1 MATATPSQTRGSG
14 TPDDLGNRHVVAFC
28 SPRFPE
34 LFHAFAYANDIW
46 KHDPFD
52 VESIHRDAREKFQR
66 IVGRV
71 LEPSGLAAG
80 RILLLLGES
89 GCGKTHLMRAFRNQ
103 VHSRSSGY
111 CGYLQMTAFTGQY
124 GRYVL
129 NNLIDSLDKPYD
141 ESRSDTS
148 GLMRLSSALA
158 ETCRDLPR
166 DRLDQLRDGGLD
178 QRSIDHLVGEL
189 ADTII
194 LDDRF
199 NTIDVYLVQAL
210 LYLQCNDPRIKA
222 RVLKYLRCEDL
233 TEHDRRLLGGI
244 VPCVYPDAPHR
255 IIERLGQLIWA
266 VERVPLVLCVDQ
278 LEDVFDLDEAAIKF
292 RRAMATLYDIVSRL
306 PSAIVV
312 IACLDNFYVELKK
325 LLTRPIVDRVENDPP
340 PVGLQ
345 SPCDPDEV
353 EKLIGQRLKFLYES
367 MDIPFQ
373 ANRPTYPLPDELVRK
388 LTGLRARD
396 VLSEVQVYRERCV
409 EKGKMAAYPFECAGR
424 VDPEPEPQIIP
435 LEQAWNEF
443 RSTFTPV
450 VPVDESEL
458 AAVLVEAIR
467 SCSDE
472 VETGEHFEA
481 EADGRMVAVE
491 RHTVDHAVDCILVG
505 VCNKGAQGGG
515 LGRQIEEV
523 VKRAGEHTPV
533 IVRST
538 DYPNNP
544 KAAVSRQLGQLITGG
559 GRRTVVQDS
568 DWRVMMALSSFR
580 KQSGADPSF
589 LAWLKR
595 TRPLTSLNSLRA
607 ILDLDHIGQRSGPA
621 VSPPPAI
628 SPPPTL
634 PSDPI
639 ESLIVGTTSDRR
651 GEPVTMEPGEFTRHA
666 AFLGAPGSGKTTVAL
681 CVIEQLLLRGVP
693 AILVDRK
700 GDLCSYAQPDMGL
713 REGLE
718 GELAERAARL
728 RATVEVALFTP
739 RRPDGRPLSIAPAPP
754 GLGALPVHEREQ
766 AAKFCA
772 AALAGMMNYSDRNRD
787 QSCLVILSRAI
798 DLLSQE
804 KPQQA
809 VPIETLVAFIA
820 ERDPALLSAVGRL
833 DIKLFDHLVQ
843 DLETLRLNQ
852 GDLLSAQG
860 EPLDVEVLLGLGA
873 QRTPGKTRLS
883 IISTKFLGTNQ
894 DAQFWVAQ
902 FLMTLGRWIS
912 RSPNPSGSLQAV
924 ILFDE
929 ADLYLPA
936 VRQPATKE
944 LMEHLLRRARSAG
957 LGLLLATQSPGD
969 FDYKCRDNIR
979 AWFVGQVKEAN
990 SIAKMKP
997 MLSDCRVD
1005 VAAQL
1010 PGQETGEF
1018 FLIRGSDVTGFLA
1031 CLSAVDPTQVPED
1044 EIVALAR
1051 RRRPGVAAQPD

>member
-1 MATATPSQTRGSG
+1 MATATPSHARGCG
-14 TPDDLGNRHVVAFC
+14 TPDDLGDRRVAAFC

-46 KHDPFD
+46 KPDAFD

-66 IVGRV
+66 IVSRV

-129 NNLIDSLDKPYD
+129 NNLIDSFDKPYD
-141 ESRSDTS
+141 ESRFDTS
-148 GLMRLSSALA
+148 GLMRLSSTLA
-158 ETCRDLPR
+158 GTCPDVPH
-166 DRLDQLRDGGLD
+166 DRLDQLREGGLD
-178 QRSIDHLVGEL
+178 QPSIDHFVSEL

-199 NTIDVYLVQAL
+199 STIDVYLVQAM

-244 VPCVYPDAPHR
+244 VPCIYPDAPHR

-292 RRAMATLYDIVSRL
+292 RRAMATLCDIVSRL

-312 IACLDNFYVELKK
+312 IACLDNFYDELKK

-340 PVGLQ
+340 PVSLQ

-367 MDIPFQ
+367 MNIPFQ
-373 ANRPTYPLPDELVRK
+373 PHQPSYPLPDALVRK

-396 VLSEVQVYRERCV
+396 VLSEVQVYRERCI
-409 EKGKMAAYPFECAGR
+409 EKGKMAAYPFESVGP
-424 VDPEPEPQIIP
+424 VNPKPEPQIIP

-443 RSTFTPV
+443 HSTFLPV
-450 VPVDESEL
+450 VSVDEADL

-472 VETGEHFEA
+472 VETGRHFEA
-481 EADGRMVAVE
+481 EAQGRMVAVE
-491 RHTVDHAVDCILVG
+491 CHAVDQLVGYILVG
-505 VCNKGAQGGG
+505 VCNKRAQGGG
-515 LGRQIEEV
+515 LGRQIDEV

-533 IVRST
+533 VVRST
-538 DYPNNP
+538 DFPTNP
-544 KAAVSRQLGQLITGG
+544 KAVVSRQVGELITGG
-559 GRRTVVQDS
+559 GRRVVVQDS
-568 DWRVMMALSSFR
+568 DWRAMMTLSSFR
-580 KQSGADPSF
+580 KQSGADSSF
-589 LAWLKR
+589 AAWLKR

-607 ILDLDHIGQRSGPA
+607 ILDLDRFGQRSGPGERVPQA
-621 VSPPPAI
+621 IAPPPRAV
-628 SPPPTL
+628 
-634 PSDPI
+634 PSAPVA
-639 ESLIVGTTSDRR
+639 SLIVGMTSDRR
-651 GEPVTMEPGEFTRHA
+651 GEPVTIETGELTRHA
-666 AFLGAPGSGKTTVAL
+666 AFLGAPGSGKTTAAL
-681 CVIEQLLLRGVP
+681 CVVEQLLLRGVP

-713 REGLE
+713 RKGLD
-718 GELAERAARL
+718 GELADRAARL

-739 RRPDGRPLSIAPAPP
+739 RRPTGRPLSIAAVPA
-754 GLGALPVHEREQ
+754 GLGALAAHEREQ
-766 AAKFCA
+766 AAKFSA

-787 QSCLVILSRAI
+787 QSCLAILSQAI

-804 KPQQA
+804 TPQAA

-820 ERDPALLSAVGRL
+820 ERDPGLLSAVGRL
-833 DIKLFDHLVQ
+833 DVKLFDHLVQ

-852 GDLLSAQG
+852 GDLLSARG
-860 EPLDVEVLLGLGA
+860 EPLDVEALLGLGA
-873 QRTPGKTRLS
+873 HRTPGKTRLS
-883 IISTKFLGTNQ
+883 IVSTKFLGTNQ
-894 DAQFWVAQ
+894 DVQFWVAQ

-912 RSPNPSGSLQAV
+912 RSPHPSGSLQAV
-924 ILFDE
+924 LLFDE

-936 VRQPATKE
+936 VRQPASKE
-944 LMEHLLRRARSAG
+944 PMEHLLRRARSAG

-997 MLSDCRVD
+997 MLSDCRID
-1005 VAAQL
+1005 VAARL
-1010 PGQETGEF
+1010 PSQEAGEF
-1018 FLIRGSDVTGFLA
+1018 LLIRGNDVTGLRA
-1031 CLSAVDPTQVPED
+1031 RLSAVDPRQIPED

-1051 RRRPGVAAQPD
+1051 STKKG